1 MAPLTHLTSYL
12 SILMSILVHI
22 VVIRITDLSMSYTF
36 MSVCAAVD
44 CEILTDPNN
53 GDVMFTTTTYLSIAN
68 YTCDTGY
75 NLVGVN
81 QRTCTAAGTW
91 SDGEPTCQ
99 SERYMNR

>member
-1 MAPLTHLTSYL
+1 MY
-12 SILMSILVHI
+12 
-22 VVIRITDLSMSYTF
+22 
-36 MSVCAAVD
+36 SVSLNLRLFQLLFIIFFETLAVD
-44 CEILTDPNN
+44 CGILTDPTN
-53 GDVMFTTTTYLSIAN
+53 GQVMFTTTTYLSTAD

-99 SERYMNR
+99 SETGLTHV